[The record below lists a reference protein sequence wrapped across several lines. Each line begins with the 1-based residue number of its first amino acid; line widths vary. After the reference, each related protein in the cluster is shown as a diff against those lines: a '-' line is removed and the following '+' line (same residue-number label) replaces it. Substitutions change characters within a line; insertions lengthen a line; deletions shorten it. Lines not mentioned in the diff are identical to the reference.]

1 MTFQIDDDGSYRYEY
16 QDERAG
22 NFREESTEFVFVVV
36 KISNPGRHIRVG
48 LAVRVTALSVL
59 LR

>member
-1 MTFQIDDDGSYRYEY
+1 
-16 QDERAG
+16 
-22 NFREESTEFVFVVV
+22 V